1 MSTIPDPPPPESAG
15 LAPGGPE
22 GAPLSWEAR
31 GTRRLNRLRA
41 VVAKALLS
49 TGDSDESTAERA
61 IGFLRR
67 VVDGDEP
74 ATMETRA
81 QAAGT
86 LARAAV
92 SMAKEPKGGPTVDAR
107 SVTLHIGSSE
117 AAALPAGSEA
127 VRAALEAFRKAST
140 GGDPS

>member
-1 MSTIPDPPPPESAG
+1 MTITDPPPPESAG
-15 LAPGGPE
+15 LVPGGPE
-22 GAPLSWEAR
+22 GVSLSWEAR

-107 SVTLHIGSSE
+107 SVTVNVGGSARPSMADVE
-117 AAALPAGSEA
+117 AALRMLVDG
-127 VRAALEAFRKAST
+127 K
-140 GGDPS
+140 GGA